1 MSSESSL
8 NVKSVIEYHG
18 EYSKTRCGYCKNSSS
33 SSSSSIS
40 TGFVAHFLTV
50 FDYERCI
57 NNGWRRSG
65 RWVYH
70 PTPIESNCCVLCT
83 IRLNVERFQKTSK
96 QKRVERKFERYLE
109 TGETSS
115 SSSSSSTST
124 VHHHHRQNGGNKNEK
139 EDDDEEEKDDE
150 VFLNQRVL
158 DAIEKSVSF
167 VDCDKDKNILPVFNN
182 EKKLL
187 VQKTTNKEALERG
200 SKYTSS
206 ACLIIAGKLKK
217 DREEV
222 VAKVLRRLTE
232 EQNEMKHFRVEAQ
245 GGFLNF
251 FPSSSEGN
259 EDGSEKTKIKPS
271 RMPTKKK
278 EKKDDHPTLKPQEKA
293 TSKHTFTVTVENS
306 EFRREDFELWQ
317 RYQAKIHNDPPPK
330 LKKSSYVNFLCDT
343 PLVSDDKTYGSKHFR
358 YFLDDKLVAVGVC
371 DVLPTALS
379 SVYFYHDPDLMKLEL
394 GKLSALYEI
403 DFVSKNRN
411 TAKYSL
417 GDFKYYY
424 MGYYIH
430 DCQKMRYKGEYK
442 PSELRC
448 PTTGKWVSLDDR
460 KTLEKLDAHSFKIVS
475 DVDEE
480 KVSMKEEKDEFEES
494 LGNQIVGVIQNGQYL
509 GPTRIMENGA
519 PIYHLLNASNSGQK
533 KLRMIKQFRRDIGG
547 GENEFVYL
555 VDVTSSR
562 FSSSGNSE
570 DDDDDDDEDE
580 LLVASPSSSDAMRV

>member
-1 MSSESSL
+1 
-8 NVKSVIEYHG
+8 
-18 EYSKTRCGYCKNSSS
+18 
-33 SSSSSIS
+33 
-40 TGFVAHFLTV
+40 
-50 FDYERCI
+50 
-57 NNGWRRSG
+57 
-65 RWVYH
+65 
-70 PTPIESNCCVLCT
+70 
-83 IRLNVERFQKTSK
+83 VERFQKTSK

-232 EQNEMKHFRVEAQ
+232 EQNEIKHFRVEAQ

-271 RMPTKKK
+271 RMPTKEK

-480 KVSMKEEKDEFEES
+480 KVSMKERKDELEESS

-519 PIYHLLNASNSGQK
+519 PIYHVLNASNSGQK
-533 KLRMIKQFRRDIGG
+533 KMRMIKQFRRDIGG

-562 FSSSGNSE
+562 FSSSGDSE
-570 DDDDDDDEDE
+570 DEGDDDDDDE
-580 LLVASPSSSDAMRV
+580 LLVASPSSSDAMSV

>member
-1 MSSESSL
+1 MSSSSL

>member
-1 MSSESSL
+1 M
-8 NVKSVIEYHG
+8 
-18 EYSKTRCGYCKNSSS
+18 
-33 SSSSSIS
+33 
-40 TGFVAHFLTV
+40 
-50 FDYERCI
+50 
-57 NNGWRRSG
+57 
-65 RWVYH
+65 
-70 PTPIESNCCVLCT
+70 
-83 IRLNVERFQKTSK
+83 ERFQKTSK

-109 TGETSS
+109 TGFET
-115 SSSSSSTST
+115 SSSSTST
-124 VHHHHRQNGGNKNEK
+124 YHHHHHHRQNGGDKNEK
-139 EDDDEEEKDDE
+139 EDNDDDDENR

-167 VDCDKDKNILPVFNN
+167 VDCDKNILPVFNN

-222 VAKVLRRLTE
+222 VAKVLKRLTE
-232 EQNEMKHFRVEAQ
+232 EQNEMKHFRVEAR

-251 FPSSSEGN
+251 FSSSSEGN
-259 EDGSEKTKIKPS
+259 EDGSGKTKINPS
-271 RMPTKKK
+271 RGMPTKKK
-278 EKKDDHPTLKPQEKA
+278 EKKDDHPTLKPQKKT
-293 TSKHTFTVTVENS
+293 TSKHKMFTVTVENS

-317 RYQAKIHNDPPPK
+317 RYQAKIHNDPPSK

-358 YFLDDKLVAVGVC
+358 YFIDDKLVAVGVC

-411 TAKYSL
+411 TAKYSM

-494 LGNQIVGVIQNGQYL
+494 SLGNQIVGVIQNGQYL

-519 PIYHLLNASNSGQK
+519 PIYHVLNASNSGQK

-562 FSSSGNSE
+562 FSSSGDSE
-570 DDDDDDDEDE
+570 DDDEDDDEDE
-580 LLVASPSSSDAMRV
+580 LLVASPSSSDAMSV

>member
-18 EYSKTRCGYCKNSSS
+18 EYSKTRCGYCKNSS

-70 PTPIESNCCVLCT
+70 PTPIQSNCCVLCT

-109 TGETSS
+109 TGFET
-115 SSSSSSTST
+115 SSSSTST
-124 VHHHHRQNGGNKNEK
+124 YHHHHHRQNGGDKNEK
-139 EDDDEEEKDDE
+139 EDNDDDDENR

-167 VDCDKDKNILPVFNN
+167 VDCDKDIFNN

-222 VAKVLRRLTE
+222 VAKVLKRLTE
-232 EQNEMKHFRVEAQ
+232 EQNEMKHFRVEAR

-259 EDGSEKTKIKPS
+259 EDSFEKTKIKPS
-271 RMPTKKK
+271 HVPTKEK
-278 EKKDDHPTLKPQEKA
+278 EKKDDHPTLKPQKKT
-293 TSKHTFTVTVENS
+293 TSKHKMFTVTVENS

-317 RYQAKIHNDPPPK
+317 RYQAKIHNDPPSK

-358 YFLDDKLVAVGVC
+358 YFIDDKLVAVGVC

-494 LGNQIVGVIQNGQYL
+494 SLGNQIVGVIQNGQYL

-519 PIYHLLNASNSGQK
+519 PIYHVLNASNSGQK

-562 FSSSGNSE
+562 FSSSGDSE

-580 LLVASPSSSDAMRV
+580 LLVASPSSSDAMSV

>member
-1 MSSESSL
+1 M
-8 NVKSVIEYHG
+8 
-18 EYSKTRCGYCKNSSS
+18 
-33 SSSSSIS
+33 
-40 TGFVAHFLTV
+40 
-50 FDYERCI
+50 
-57 NNGWRRSG
+57 
-65 RWVYH
+65 
-70 PTPIESNCCVLCT
+70 
-83 IRLNVERFQKTSK
+83 ERFQKTSK

-109 TGETSS
+109 TGFETSS
-115 SSSSSSTST
+115 STT
-124 VHHHHRQNGGNKNEK
+124 TTYHHHHHRQNGGNKNEK
-139 EDDDEEEKDDE
+139 EDNDDDENR

-167 VDCDKDKNILPVFNN
+167 VDCDKNILPKVFNN

-222 VAKVLRRLTE
+222 VAKVLKRLTE
-232 EQNEMKHFRVEAQ
+232 EQNETKHFRVEAQ

-259 EDGSEKTKIKPS
+259 EDGFEKAKIKPS
-271 RMPTKKK
+271 RGMPTKKK
-278 EKKDDHPTLKPQEKA
+278 EKKDDHPTVKPQKKKT
-293 TSKHTFTVTVENS
+293 TSKHKMFTVTVENS

-317 RYQAKIHNDPPPK
+317 RYQAKIHNDPPSK

-358 YFLDDKLVAVGVC
+358 YFIDDKLVAVGVC

-494 LGNQIVGVIQNGQYL
+494 SLGNQIVGVIQNGQYL

-519 PIYHLLNASNSGQK
+519 PIYHVLNASNSGQK

-562 FSSSGNSE
+562 FSSSGDSE
-570 DDDDDDDEDE
+570 DDDEDDDEDE
-580 LLVASPSSSDAMRV
+580 LLVASPSSSDAMSV

>member
-1 MSSESSL
+1 MSSESSSL

-18 EYSKTRCGYCKNSSS
+18 EYSKTRCGYCKNSS

-109 TGETSS
+109 TGFETSS
-115 SSSSSSTST
+115 SSTTT
-124 VHHHHRQNGGNKNEK
+124 VHHHRQNGGNKNEK
-139 EDDDEEEKDDE
+139 EEEDNDDDENR

-167 VDCDKDKNILPVFNN
+167 VVCDKNILPVFNN

-206 ACLIIAGKLKK
+206 ACLIIAGKLKI

-222 VAKVLRRLTE
+222 VAKVLKRLTE
-232 EQNEMKHFRVEAQ
+232 EQNEMKHFRVEAR

-251 FPSSSEGN
+251 FSSSSEGN
-259 EDGSEKTKIKPS
+259 EDGSEKTKINPS
-271 RMPTKKK
+271 RGMPTKKK
-278 EKKDDHPTLKPQEKA
+278 EKNDDHPTLKPQKKT
-293 TSKHTFTVTVENS
+293 TSKHKMFTVTVENS

-411 TAKYSL
+411 TAKYSM

-494 LGNQIVGVIQNGQYL
+494 SLGNQIVGVIQNGQYL

-519 PIYHLLNASNSGQK
+519 PIYHVLNASNSGQK

-562 FSSSGNSE
+562 FSSSGDSE
-570 DDDDDDDEDE
+570 DDDEDDDEDE
-580 LLVASPSSSDAMRV
+580 LLVASPSSSDAMSV

>member
-109 TGETSS
+109 TGFELSS
-115 SSSSSSTST
+115 SSSSSSTIKT
-124 VHHHHRQNGGNKNEK
+124 KTIINNKNEN
-139 EDDDEEEKDDE
+139 EEEEEEKE
-150 VFLNQRVL
+150 RVFLNQRVL
-158 DAIEKSVSF
+158 DAIDSLSF
-167 VDCDKDKNILPVFNN
+167 VDCDKFFLPVFKNN
-182 EKKLL
+182 EKKL

-259 EDGSEKTKIKPS
+259 DDDGFEKTKIKPS
-271 RMPTKKK
+271 LKRTIV
-278 EKKDDHPTLKPQEKA
+278 EKPQKKT

-358 YFLDDKLVAVGVC
+358 YFIDDKLVAVGVC

-448 PTTGKWVSLDDR
+448 PTTGKWISLDDR

>member
-1 MSSESSL
+1 M
-8 NVKSVIEYHG
+8 
-18 EYSKTRCGYCKNSSS
+18 
-33 SSSSSIS
+33 
-40 TGFVAHFLTV
+40 
-50 FDYERCI
+50 
-57 NNGWRRSG
+57 
-65 RWVYH
+65 
-70 PTPIESNCCVLCT
+70 
-83 IRLNVERFQKTSK
+83 ERFQKTSK

-109 TGETSS
+109 TGFET
-115 SSSSSSTST
+115 SSSSTST
-124 VHHHHRQNGGNKNEK
+124 YHHHHHHRQNGGDKNEK
-139 EDDDEEEKDDE
+139 EDNDDDDENR

-167 VDCDKDKNILPVFNN
+167 VDCDKDIFNN

-222 VAKVLRRLTE
+222 VAKVLKRLTE
-232 EQNEMKHFRVEAQ
+232 EQNEMKHFRVEAR

-259 EDGSEKTKIKPS
+259 EDSFEKTKIKPS
-271 RMPTKKK
+271 HVPTKKK
-278 EKKDDHPTLKPQEKA
+278 EKKDDHPTLKPQKKKT
-293 TSKHTFTVTVENS
+293 TSKHKMFTVTVENS

-317 RYQAKIHNDPPPK
+317 RYQAKIHNDPPSK

-358 YFLDDKLVAVGVC
+358 YFIDDKLVAVGVC

-494 LGNQIVGVIQNGQYL
+494 SLGNQIVGVIQNGQYL

-519 PIYHLLNASNSGQK
+519 PIYHVLNASNSGQK

-562 FSSSGNSE
+562 FSSSGDSE

-580 LLVASPSSSDAMRV
+580 LLVASPSSSDAMSV

>member
-1 MSSESSL
+1 MSSESSSL

-18 EYSKTRCGYCKNSSS
+18 EYSKTRCGYCKNSS

-109 TGETSS
+109 TGFETSS
-115 SSSSSSTST
+115 SSTTT
-124 VHHHHRQNGGNKNEK
+124 VHHHRQNGGNKNEK
-139 EDDDEEEKDDE
+139 EEEDNDDDENR

-167 VDCDKDKNILPVFNN
+167 VVCDKNILPVFNN

-206 ACLIIAGKLKK
+206 ACLIIAGKLKI

-222 VAKVLRRLTE
+222 VAKVLKRLTE
-232 EQNEMKHFRVEAQ
+232 EQNEMKHFRVEAR

-251 FPSSSEGN
+251 FSSSSEGN
-259 EDGSEKTKIKPS
+259 EDGSEKTKINPS
-271 RMPTKKK
+271 RGMPTKKK
-278 EKKDDHPTLKPQEKA
+278 EKKDDHPTLKPQKKT
-293 TSKHTFTVTVENS
+293 TSKHKMFTVTVENS

-358 YFLDDKLVAVGVC
+358 YFIDDKLVAVGVC

-494 LGNQIVGVIQNGQYL
+494 SLGNQIVGVIQNGQYL

-519 PIYHLLNASNSGQK
+519 PIYHVLNASNSGQK

-562 FSSSGNSE
+562 FSSSGDSE

-580 LLVASPSSSDAMRV
+580 LLVASPSSSDAMSV

>member
-1 MSSESSL
+1 
-8 NVKSVIEYHG
+8 
-18 EYSKTRCGYCKNSSS
+18 
-33 SSSSSIS
+33 
-40 TGFVAHFLTV
+40 
-50 FDYERCI
+50 
-57 NNGWRRSG
+57 
-65 RWVYH
+65 
-70 PTPIESNCCVLCT
+70 
-83 IRLNVERFQKTSK
+83 VERFQKTSK

-109 TGETSS
+109 TGFET
-115 SSSSSSTST
+115 SSSSTST
-124 VHHHHRQNGGNKNEK
+124 YHHHHHHHHHRQNGGDKNEK
-139 EDDDEEEKDDE
+139 EDNDDDDENR

-167 VDCDKDKNILPVFNN
+167 VDCDKDIFNN

-222 VAKVLRRLTE
+222 VAKVLKRLTE
-232 EQNEMKHFRVEAQ
+232 EQNEMKHFRVEAR

-259 EDGSEKTKIKPS
+259 SEKTKIKPS
-271 RMPTKKK
+271 RGMPTKKK
-278 EKKDDHPTLKPQEKA
+278 EKKDDHPTLKPQKKKT
-293 TSKHTFTVTVENS
+293 TSKHKMFTVTVENS

-317 RYQAKIHNDPPPK
+317 RYQAKIHNDPPSK

-358 YFLDDKLVAVGVC
+358 YFIDDKLVAVGVC

-379 SVYFYHDPDLMKLEL
+379 SVYFYHDPDSMKLEL

-494 LGNQIVGVIQNGQYL
+494 SLGNQIVGVIQNGQYL

-519 PIYHLLNASNSGQK
+519 PIYHVLNASTSGQK

-562 FSSSGNSE
+562 FSSSGDSE

-580 LLVASPSSSDAMRV
+580 LLVASPSSSDAMSV

>member
-109 TGETSS
+109 TGFELSS
-115 SSSSSSTST
+115 SSSSSSTIKT
-124 VHHHHRQNGGNKNEK
+124 KTIINNKNEN
-139 EDDDEEEKDDE
+139 EEEEEEKE
-150 VFLNQRVL
+150 RVFLNQRVL
-158 DAIEKSVSF
+158 DAIDSLSF
-167 VDCDKDKNILPVFNN
+167 VDCDKKNLPVFKNN
-182 EKKLL
+182 EKKL

-259 EDGSEKTKIKPS
+259 DDDGFEKTKIKPS
-271 RMPTKKK
+271 LKRTIV
-278 EKKDDHPTLKPQEKA
+278 EKPQKKT

-358 YFLDDKLVAVGVC
+358 YFIDDKLVAVGVC

-448 PTTGKWVSLDDR
+448 PTTGKWISLDDR

-580 LLVASPSSSDAMRV
+580 LLVASPSSSDAMSV

>member
-1 MSSESSL
+1 MR
-8 NVKSVIEYHG
+8 H
-18 EYSKTRCGYCKNSSS
+18 
-33 SSSSSIS
+33 
-40 TGFVAHFLTV
+40 A
-50 FDYERCI
+50 
-57 NNGWRRSG
+57 
-65 RWVYH
+65 
-70 PTPIESNCCVLCT
+70 
-83 IRLNVERFQKTSK
+83 
-96 QKRVERKFERYLE
+96 
-109 TGETSS
+109 
-115 SSSSSSTST
+115 
-124 VHHHHRQNGGNKNEK
+124 
-139 EDDDEEEKDDE
+139 
-150 VFLNQRVL
+150 
-158 DAIEKSVSF
+158 VSF
-167 VDCDKDKNILPVFNN
+167 
-182 EKKLL
+182 
-187 VQKTTNKEALERG
+187 
-200 SKYTSS
+200 
-206 ACLIIAGKLKK
+206 
-217 DREEV
+217 
-222 VAKVLRRLTE
+222 RR
-232 EQNEMKHFRVEAQ
+232 Q
-245 GGFLNF
+245 
-251 FPSSSEGN
+251 
-259 EDGSEKTKIKPS
+259 I
-271 RMPTKKK
+271 
-278 EKKDDHPTLKPQEKA
+278 
-293 TSKHTFTVTVENS
+293 
-306 EFRREDFELWQ
+306 
-317 RYQAKIHNDPPPK
+317 
-330 LKKSSYVNFLCDT
+330 
-343 PLVSDDKTYGSKHFR
+343 
-358 YFLDDKLVAVGVC
+358 DDKLVAVGVC

-480 KVSMKEEKDEFEES
+480 KVSMKERKDELEESS

-519 PIYHLLNASNSGQK
+519 PIYHVLNASNSGQK

-562 FSSSGNSE
+562 FSSSGDSE

-580 LLVASPSSSDAMRV
+580 LLVASPSSSDAMSV

>member
-109 TGETSS
+109 TGFELSS
-115 SSSSSSTST
+115 SSSSSSTIKT
-124 VHHHHRQNGGNKNEK
+124 KTIINNKNEN
-139 EDDDEEEKDDE
+139 EEEEEEKE
-150 VFLNQRVL
+150 RVFLNQRVL
-158 DAIEKSVSF
+158 DAIDSLSF
-167 VDCDKDKNILPVFNN
+167 VDCDKKNLPVFKNN
-182 EKKLL
+182 EKKL

-259 EDGSEKTKIKPS
+259 DDDGFEKTKIKPS
-271 RMPTKKK
+271 LKRTIV
-278 EKKDDHPTLKPQEKA
+278 EKPQKKT

-358 YFLDDKLVAVGVC
+358 YFIDDKLVAVGVC

-448 PTTGKWVSLDDR
+448 PTTGKWISLDDR

>member
-109 TGETSS
+109 TGFELSS
-115 SSSSSSTST
+115 SSSSSSTIKT
-124 VHHHHRQNGGNKNEK
+124 KTIINNKNEN
-139 EDDDEEEKDDE
+139 EEEEEEEEKE
-150 VFLNQRVL
+150 RVFLNQRVL
-158 DAIEKSVSF
+158 DAIDSLSF
-167 VDCDKDKNILPVFNN
+167 VDCDKKNLPVFKNN
-182 EKKLL
+182 EKKL

-259 EDGSEKTKIKPS
+259 DDDGFEKTKIKPS
-271 RMPTKKK
+271 LKRTIV
-278 EKKDDHPTLKPQEKA
+278 EKPQKKT

-358 YFLDDKLVAVGVC
+358 YFIDDKLVAVGVC

>member
-1 MSSESSL
+1 M
-8 NVKSVIEYHG
+8 
-18 EYSKTRCGYCKNSSS
+18 
-33 SSSSSIS
+33 
-40 TGFVAHFLTV
+40 
-50 FDYERCI
+50 
-57 NNGWRRSG
+57 
-65 RWVYH
+65 
-70 PTPIESNCCVLCT
+70 
-83 IRLNVERFQKTSK
+83 
-96 QKRVERKFERYLE
+96 
-109 TGETSS
+109 
-115 SSSSSSTST
+115 
-124 VHHHHRQNGGNKNEK
+124 
-139 EDDDEEEKDDE
+139 
-150 VFLNQRVL
+150 L
-158 DAIEKSVSF
+158 DAIDSLSF
-167 VDCDKDKNILPVFNN
+167 VDCDKKFLPVFKNN
-182 EKKLL
+182 EKKL

-259 EDGSEKTKIKPS
+259 DDDGFEKTKIKPS
-271 RMPTKKK
+271 LKRTIV
-278 EKKDDHPTLKPQEKA
+278 EKPQKKR

-358 YFLDDKLVAVGVC
+358 YFIDDKLVAVGVC

-494 LGNQIVGVIQNGQYL
+494 LCNQIVGVIQNGQYL

-519 PIYHLLNASNSGQK
+519 PIHHLLNASNSGQK

-580 LLVASPSSSDAMRV
+580 LLVASPSSSDAMSV

>member
-1 MSSESSL
+1 MSSSSL

-18 EYSKTRCGYCKNSSS
+18 EYSKTRCGYCKNSS

-232 EQNEMKHFRVEAQ
+232 EQNEIKHFRVEAQ

-271 RMPTKKK
+271 RMPTKEK

-480 KVSMKEEKDEFEES
+480 KVSMKERKDELEESS

-519 PIYHLLNASNSGQK
+519 PIYHVLNASNSGQK

-562 FSSSGNSE
+562 FSSSGDSE
-570 DDDDDDDEDE
+570 DEGDDDDDDE
-580 LLVASPSSSDAMRV
+580 LLVASPSSSDAMSV